1 MIRHMHR
8 WITILLLVLLPLQSL
23 WASAGSYCEH
33 EQGSDVWHFG
43 HHAHAHSDSAHGE
56 PQSPTAKHPDCATC
70 KLYAK
75 TLAAVAS
82 TLSLPASTGL
92 LPAQTHPPIATAPP
106 TRIERP
112 KWAGL
117 AA

>member
-56 PQSPTAKHPDCATC
+56 PQSPTAKHPNCATC
-70 KLYAK
+70 K
-75 TLAAVAS
+75 LAAVAS